1 MNAAVHHCCLSSFIG
16 PVESFKDQLNLL
28 AAVYRLIDGAE
39 FSKYLRLN
47 RSAIHS
53 NQVRRNRWTKICCS
67 NNRGHWFD
75 AHLRVCGEFLP
86 ELSKKKIT
94 QIPTFFWFD
103 RPGPLAGALDT
114 QKNVFLTD
122 CIGRSPLCQLILI
135 SHESFHFLG
144 LKKKSQPV
152 HSFDNTP
159 TGYHCRAVSAEVFL
173 FLGPTT
179 CRCVPPGVA
188 RVVQAAEQHFEKRNK
203 KNVFGHFVGDCAFVG

>member
-1 MNAAVHHCCLSSFIG
+1 MRLSITVVYPHSLGRSKASRIDLIYSPSFIAWLTAPNSRNICG
-16 PVESFKDQLNLL
+16 SIDRPFIQIKCVVTVEQKFVAPTI
-28 AAVYRLIDGAE
+28 AAIGSMRIFECVANFCRNCPKKRLHK
-39 FSKYLRLN
+39 FR
-47 RSAIHS
+47 H
-53 NQVRRNRWTKICCS
+53 
-67 NNRGHWFD
+67 F
-75 AHLRVCGEFLP
+75 
-86 ELSKKKIT
+86 
-94 QIPTFFWFD
+94 FD

-159 TGYHCRAVSAEVFL
+159 TGYHCRVVSAEVFL

-203 KNVFGHFVGDCAFVG
+203 KNVFGHFVGDCAFVR